1 MTSNSLRNKR
11 ALGKK
16 KLDPVKTT
24 QKWSTKKLLIGDIYI
39 REFQAS
45 EIIANSQ
52 NRRDLIV
59 ATPLTKSLDAKTL
72 RRKFSNK
79 AFRVGN
85 ILESKQ
91 VLKILESPT
100 NRGTFNY
107 LSEESDES
115 ISTEELESESSQ
127 QLFIG
132 KYDSFI
138 MHFDEESR
146 TIITKR
152 VKDREIRFG
161 NLSLGD
167 DFI

>member
-1 MTSNSLRNKR
+1 MK
-11 ALGKK
+11 KK
-16 KLDPVKTT
+16 KLEPIKTL
-24 QKWSTKKLLIGDIYI
+24 QKWPAKKLLFGDTYI
-39 REFQAS
+39 RKFQAS
-45 EIIANSQ
+45 EIAAKNPSAS
-52 NRRDLIV
+52 DLIV

-85 ILESKQ
+85 VLESKQ
-91 VLKILESPT
+91 VLIILESPT
-100 NRGTFNY
+100 NLGTFNY
-107 LSEESDES
+107 LNEETNES
-115 ISTEELESESSQ
+115 ISTEELESEGSQ

-146 TIITKR
+146 TIISKR
-152 VKDREIRFG
+152 VKDREIQFG